1 LEIAAPQILE
11 YFLGIKTQSYEIL
24 EEFPQETVSLRSTD
38 FPLHIR
44 NAQGTESI
52 LLLELQSYWKE
63 EKVRDL
69 IQYKMRFHNKY
80 NLPIQSC
87 MILFNENANA
97 TDVYT
102 DGEISFSFTLIKLW
116 QLDPAG
122 ILQKDQIQLLPFVPL
137 MKNGVNYVDN
147 IEKRIYTDSI
157 ELGLKSDLL
166 TALTFFAGMRDT
178 SVAATL
184 LKRRRDLMI
193 ESPVYDMI
201 KEEGLEQGKF
211 DAARR
216 MKEEGLPNDLIS
228 RVTGLSVVEIEG
240 I

>member
-1 LEIAAPQILE
+1 
-11 YFLGIKTQSYEIL
+11 
-24 EEFPQETVSLRSTD
+24 
-38 FPLHIR
+38 
-44 NAQGTESI
+44 
-52 LLLELQSYWKE
+52 
-63 EKVRDL
+63 
-69 IQYKMRFHNKY
+69 
-80 NLPIQSC
+80 
-87 MILFNENANA
+87 
-97 TDVYT
+97 VYT

-157 ELGLKSDLL
+157 ELSLKSDLL
-166 TALTFFAGMRDT
+166 TALTFFAGMRDQ
-178 SVAATL
+178 SVATTL

-201 KEEGLEQGKF
+201 KEEGLEQGIEQGIEQGLQEVEKREKQAEKRKAL
-211 DAARR
+211 DTARR

-228 RVTGLSVVEIEG
+228 RVTGLSVEEIEQL
-240 I
+240 